1 MEQETTIHLDDLD
14 IALFL
19 MLKLKDL
26 FDRLE
31 IEKKTILLRIL
42 AKRIM
47 VNPEGE
53 ITGPELNA
61 PFTYLK
67 SLVDDFSNNNLSER
81 GSSFVQLGPQKSTY
95 LDSFSLSCCSL

>member
-14 IALFL
+14 VALFL
-19 MLKLKDL
+19 MLRLKDL

-31 IEKKTILLRIL
+31 TEKKTILLRIL

-61 PFTYLK
+61 PFAYLK
-67 SLVDDFSNNNLSER
+67 SLGDDFSNKNLSES
-81 GSSFVQLGPQKSTY
+81 GSSFVQLGPHWRTTG
-95 LDSFSLSCCSL
+95 SFSFRL